1 MGFGSELRGRVLESP
16 VVRLG
21 SGVCYNSSASVWA
34 KSVLAGK
41 SVMSVE
47 IESEISVE
55 QAVYEGDMNDK
66 GLGPN
71 ERIML
76 SLMRRAHAQSEGAGE
91 SRKANAVAK
100 EDIASVGRA
109 MYKRILPKVEA
120 AHRGQM
126 VVIDVNTGDYEI
138 ADDDLTATMRLM
150 DRKPDAVTW
159 GERIGY
165 PAPYYISER
174 IVHQKI

>member
-1 MGFGSELRGRVLESP
+1 MSSEV
-16 VVRLG
+16 
-21 SGVCYNSSASVWA
+21 SAEQ
-34 KSVLAGK
+34 
-41 SVMSVE
+41 VMRKGE
-47 IESEISVE
+47 MKDE
-55 QAVYEGDMNDK
+55 Q
-66 GLGPN
+66 LGPN

-76 SLMRRAHAQSEGAGE
+76 SLMRRAHAQSKGAGE
-91 SRKANAVAK
+91 SRKANAVVK

-109 MYKRILPKVEA
+109 MYKGILPEVEA

-126 VVIDVNTGDYEI
+126 IVIDVNTGDYEI

-165 PAPYYISER
+165 PAPYYIDER
-174 IVHQKI
+174 IAHQKI

>member
-1 MGFGSELRGRVLESP
+1 MLV
-16 VVRLG
+16 
-21 SGVCYNSSASVWA
+21 
-34 KSVLAGK
+34 GK
-41 SVMSVE
+41 SVMPVE

-55 QAVYEGDMNDK
+55 RAVYEGEIKDE

-76 SLMRRAHAQSEGAGE
+76 SLMRRAHAQSKGAGV
-91 SRKANAVAK
+91 SRKANAVKK

-109 MYKRILPKVEA
+109 MYKRILSEVEV
-120 AHRGQM
+120 AHKGQM

-174 IVHQKI
+174 ISHEKI